1 MLDKLGP
8 FDYSKYQLSPEV
20 EKLLRGRFKGD
31 DAPEEG
37 GPYKIQDTETGGFVI
52 YEGKWWMQK
61 RQGRGRQ
68 IWIGH
73 GSGEPG
79 TSPDLSH
86 PGEIY
91 GKYFRGT
98 FFDDKIEGVGRMIYP
113 DGTYYE
119 GQWKD
124 NKRWGKGTIVFAQT
138 STRKSQLLDSFH
150 QEQESVLGT
159 TQSYTGDF
167 VDDLYHGQG
176 QEIWTSGAKYVGSYS
191 KGLREG

>member
-20 EKLLRGRFKGD
+20 EKLLRGRFKGG

-37 GPYKIQDTETGGFVI
+37 GPYKIRDQGSDVDSGYVI
-52 YEGKWWMQK
+52 YDGMIQGKK
-61 RQGRGRQ
+61 RQGAARQ

-73 GSGEPG
+73 GSEEPG
-79 TSPDLSH
+79 ASPDLSH

-91 GKYFRGT
+91 GKYFQGT

-124 NKRWGKGTIVFAQT
+124 NKRWGKGSLRFCSY
-138 STRKSQLLDSFH
+138 STTGID
-150 QEQESVLGT
+150 
-159 TQSYTGDF
+159 QSTGQPVEHGIGEEDTHATYTGDW

-176 QEIWTSGAKYVGSYS
+176 QEIVTK
-191 KGLREG
+191 